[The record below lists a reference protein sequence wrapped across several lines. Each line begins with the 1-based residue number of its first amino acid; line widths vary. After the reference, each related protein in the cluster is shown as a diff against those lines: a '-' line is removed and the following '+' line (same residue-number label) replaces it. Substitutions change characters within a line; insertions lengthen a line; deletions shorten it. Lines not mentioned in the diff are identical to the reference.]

1 MADRTLGRTWF
12 LLVSILFLT
21 CIVGTAALA
30 PLLSSYSPTQQ
41 DLDKR
46 LAPPG
51 TPGHMLGTDD
61 FGRDIL
67 TRIMYGSRSVL
78 VICMVAVSI
87 ALLLGTMI
95 GLVSGLLG
103 GFVDS
108 FLMLIMDSVLSFPTV
123 LLAIAVVT
131 AFGYGLLQVMI
142 ALGVVFSPVFARI
155 VRAETMA
162 LMAEGF
168 VESARALGSPLR
180 KIIVLHLVPNMM
192 PKIIVQFSVSFALA
206 ILIEASLSFLGLGAQ
221 PPEPSWGLMLK
232 DARNYLFQAPWL
244 AVYPGLALAA
254 TIFSLNYF
262 GDVLAEW
269 LNPTL

>member
-1 MADRTLGRTWF
+1 MAERAFFGPWF
-12 LLVSILFLT
+12 LIISIMFLAFV
-21 CIVGTAALA
+21 IGTAVLA
-30 PLLSSYSPTQQ
+30 PLMSPYTPTEQ
-41 DLDKR
+41 DLDNR

-51 TPGHMLGTDD
+51 TPGHVLGTDD
-61 FGRDIL
+61 FGRDLL

-78 VICMVAVSI
+78 AICMVAVAI
-87 ALLLGTMI
+87 ALVLGIVI

-103 GFVDS
+103 GFVDN

-131 AFGYGLLQVMI
+131 AFGYGLTQVMV

-192 PKIIVQFSVSFALA
+192 PKIIVQSSVSFALA
-206 ILIEASLSFLGLGAQ
+206 VLIEASLSFLGLGAQ

-244 AVYPGLALAA
+244 AIYPGLALGA

-262 GDVLAEW
+262 GDVLSEW
-269 LNPTL
+269 MNPTL